1 MENDILEIK
10 QAEMLAGI
18 TRSEIDIQIATAKQ
32 YPRDLNTVL
41 NKIATYATMD
51 RETAED
57 CFYVL
62 RRKDANGND
71 NTIEGLS
78 IRMAEIIAGAW
89 GNLRVQTRIIG
100 NDGRKITAQAVCHDL
115 ETNFAVCK
123 TVDRR
128 ITTKT
133 GKTYS
138 DDMQVVT
145 GNAAASI
152 AFRNAVLAVIP
163 KAVTKRV
170 INEVKKVALGQAIDV
185 ETSRKNCLANFAK
198 AGVTEAMICQYLGIK
213 AIAEIDK
220 EKLFELRATWNAI
233 KEGKNVLLE
242 GQLGSLKDPDHG
254 IYPMVTSSSTLAGYG
269 AIGAGIPPYE
279 IKKIITV
286 CKAYSSAVGAGAFV
300 SEIFGEEADE
310 LRRRG
315 GDGGEGLPPGVHRGA
330 DAGRGMGAARGGG
343 GRRARAGGVVFMQAE
358 AADGLRQR
366 LALLVQALRAG
377 ARLVDQARV
386 LARHVVDLRQRAVD
400 AGDLAILLGAG
411 AADAPDDHGHLLHAA
426 PGGAGGSERR
436 CAEWRG

>member
-1 MENDILEIK
+1 
-10 QAEMLAGI
+10 
-18 TRSEIDIQIATAKQ
+18 
-32 YPRDLNTVL
+32 
-41 NKIATYATMD
+41 MD
-51 RETAED
+51 KETAED

-115 ETNFAVCK
+115 ETNYAVCK

-145 GNAAASI
+145 GNAASSI

-213 AIAEIDK
+213 TIADIDK
-220 EKLFELRATWNAI
+220 ERLFELRATWNAI
-233 KEGKNVLLE
+233 KEGTTTVQETFVKPQLEAKAQEEANKKTASAADKAAAAIAQATGEIPANV
-242 GQLGSLKDPDHG
+242 DPETG
-254 IYPMVTSSSTLAGYG
+254 
-269 AIGAGIPPYE
+269 E
-279 IKKIITV
+279 IK
-286 CKAYSSAVGAGAFV
+286 
-300 SEIFGEEADE
+300 EEK
-310 LRRRG
+310 
-315 GDGGEGLPPGVHRGA
+315 
-330 DAGRGMGAARGGG
+330 
-343 GRRARAGGVVFMQAE
+343 
-358 AADGLRQR
+358 
-366 LALLVQALRAG
+366 
-377 ARLVDQARV
+377 
-386 LARHVVDLRQRAVD
+386 
-400 AGDLAILLGAG
+400 
-411 AADAPDDHGHLLHAA
+411 
-426 PGGAGGSERR
+426 SKKTSTSKK
-436 CAEWRG
+436 